1 MDESCAP
8 NMSIYLPVLKSG
20 EGPITN
26 FTDFVLPSLNK
37 TDSSLYDQDEFPKSP
52 VGVKVAEA
60 VILTLSAEI
69 NDDGVIN
76 TSMLA
81 ESPFLIVISCW
92 DVWTENGRVRL
103 WSTLPILFSD
113 HSVNQTSLL
122 L

>member
-20 EGPITN
+20 EGPIIN

-69 NDDGVIN
+69 NGDGVIN

-81 ESPFLIVISCW
+81 ESPFLVVISCW
-92 DVWTENGRVRL
+92 DVCTENGRV
-103 WSTLPILFSD
+103 
-113 HSVNQTSLL
+113 LL
-122 L
+122 

>member
-1 MDESCAP
+1 M
-8 NMSIYLPVLKSG
+8 G
-20 EGPITN
+20 E
-26 FTDFVLPSLNK
+26 
-37 TDSSLYDQDEFPKSP
+37 
-52 VGVKVAEA
+52 KVAEA
-60 VILTLSAEI
+60 VILTLSGESVMM
-69 NDDGVIN
+69 GMLN

-122 L
+122 LGALGLETSMSAAYITASTESCNAFAIPQTIVLSGSH

>member
-1 MDESCAP
+1 M
-8 NMSIYLPVLKSG
+8 NIYLPVLKSG

-69 NDDGVIN
+69 N
-76 TSMLA
+76 
-81 ESPFLIVISCW
+81 E
-92 DVWTENGRVRL
+92 
-103 WSTLPILFSD
+103 
-113 HSVNQTSLL
+113 
-122 L
+122 